1 MAPGVLHLMRPT
13 PLLIAS
19 VAAAVLALVLLVLAA
34 GAWAF
39 AMLLAVG
46 AAVVVAIAAYVTAR
60 PMLERRLRREERLN
74 H

>member
-1 MAPGVLHLMRPT
+1 MRPT

-19 VAAAVLALVLLVLAA
+19 VVAALLALVLLVLAA

-39 AMLLAVG
+39 SMLLALG
-46 AAVVVAIAAYVTAR
+46 AAALIAGAAYVTAR
-60 PMLERRLRREERLN
+60 PMLERRLRRRDRLT